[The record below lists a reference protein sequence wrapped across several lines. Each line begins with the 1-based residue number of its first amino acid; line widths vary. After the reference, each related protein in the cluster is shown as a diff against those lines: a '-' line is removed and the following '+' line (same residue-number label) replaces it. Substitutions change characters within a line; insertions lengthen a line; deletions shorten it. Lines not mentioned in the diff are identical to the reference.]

1 MTVLSLTKFHGILIL
16 LYSNNYRIH
25 NIHAYG
31 VDSVWGRIEAGIP
44 QGSLFL
50 VLSCFLSNID
60 DISKDILSDS
70 FLFADDS
77 LLLEEVSSPTDSA
90 LKLNCGL
97 HSISTR
103 GNQWLVTMNAA
114 RTKSMI
120 ISTKE
125 KSPSILSSIY

>member
-70 FLFADDS
+70 FLLADDS
-77 LLLEEVSSPTDSA
+77 LLLEEV
-90 LKLNCGL
+90 L
-97 HSISTR
+97 
-103 GNQWLVTMNAA
+103 
-114 RTKSMI
+114 
-120 ISTKE
+120 
-125 KSPSILSSIY
+125 